1 MLSDDFKRNLD
12 DKKLVEG
19 GGGGGE
25 PLHNMVG
32 LYTFGP
38 TFGYHDWLPESS
50 NITNTFKKDKQIN
63 ALDAV

>member
-1 MLSDDFKRNLD
+1 MEISW
-12 DKKLVEG
+12 G
-19 GGGGGE
+19 GEGE